1 MVLCIVARADVT
13 GRLYRSGMDN
23 AEGLV
28 TAHYVYRSEV
38 FSSRHRRQVSLYLV
52 ARLEGSNVVARIDSL
67 GLVSSVQRA
76 AVPKARGQRGALK
89 IVGTWRQTT
98 SRHHS
103 KVLVS
108 PIGN

>member
-1 MVLCIVARADVT
+1 
-13 GRLYRSGMDN
+13 MDH

-38 FSSRHRRQVSLYLV
+38 FSSRHRRLVSLYLV

-67 GLVSSVQRA
+67 GLVSTLERA
-76 AVPKARGQRGALK
+76 GVATTEGPRGALK
-89 IVGTWRQTT
+89 AVGPWRQTT

-103 KVLVS
+103 KMLVA
-108 PIGN
+108 PM

>member
-1 MVLCIVARADVT
+1 
-13 GRLYRSGMDN
+13 MDN

-38 FSSRHRRQVSLYLV
+38 VSSRHRRQVSLYLV

-67 GLVSSVQRA
+67 GLVSSAQRSGVVNA
-76 AVPKARGQRGALK
+76 PGERGALT
-89 IVGTWRQTT
+89 IVGRWRQTT

-103 KVLVS
+103 KVLVA
-108 PIGN
+108 PTGN

>member
-1 MVLCIVARADVT
+1 
-13 GRLYRSGMDN
+13 MDHR
-23 AEGLV
+23 EELI

-38 FSSRHRRQVSLYLV
+38 LSSRHRRQVSLYLV

-67 GLVSSVQRA
+67 GFVSTLQRA
-76 AVPKARGQRGALK
+76 GVAKVRGQLGALK
-89 IVGTWRQTT
+89 VVGAWRQTT

-103 KVLVS
+103 KILVA

>member
-1 MVLCIVARADVT
+1 
-13 GRLYRSGMDN
+13 MDN

-38 FSSRHRRQVSLYLV
+38 FSSRHRREVSLYLV

-67 GLVSSVQRA
+67 GLVSTLQRTR
-76 AVPKARGQRGALK
+76 VTRVRGQRGALK
-89 IVGTWRQTT
+89 VVGPWRQTT

-108 PIGN
+108 PIGS